1 MKKIRLRIDTKMAC
15 VPPMRNALTA
25 CVQAEV
31 YYAQIL
37 CSPSPYSFGAVMT
50 ITNVIEE
57 DIESILFAL
66 DNSPIIESWNVLS
79 YEEWDI

>member
-1 MKKIRLRIDTKMAC
+1 MKKIRLQINTKTQCSRI
-15 VPPMRNALTA
+15 MRDALTA

-31 YYAQIL
+31 FYAQIL
-37 CSPSPYSFGAVMT
+37 CAPIPSYFGTAMI